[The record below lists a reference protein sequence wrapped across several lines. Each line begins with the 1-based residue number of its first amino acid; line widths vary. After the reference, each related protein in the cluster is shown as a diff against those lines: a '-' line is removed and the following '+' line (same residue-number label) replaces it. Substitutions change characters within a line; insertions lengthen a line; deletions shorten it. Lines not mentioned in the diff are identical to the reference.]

1 MNDSQRP
8 FRVSGPPSPIPS
20 LPTQPIYEITV
31 ANARKLDE
39 LATTQYGIPSIIL
52 MENAALALLKHTLEL
67 LESARNQSILI
78 FAGPGNNAGDAFALA
93 RHLANLQLEP
103 QIITTHPLAHYTNDA
118 KINLDIIRTMNL
130 PIHFV
135 PDPYSP
141 PYPGLIPGLIIDALF
156 GTGLTRPI
164 TGIAREFIAS
174 INAMHRAGSLVLSID
189 VPSGLSAQ
197 TGLPID
203 PTNDDHDPKRN
214 TVVIADRTVTLAA
227 LKVGLSAISAQPYI
241 GDLFVEPIGLP
252 HQLLKSLARP
262 LSPPD
267 DRRPR

>member
-20 LPTQPIYEITV
+20 LPAQPIYEISV
-31 ANARKLDE
+31 ENARKLDL

-52 MENAALALLKHTLEL
+52 MENAAIGILKHTLEL
-67 LESARNQSILI
+67 LESARNQSVLI

-93 RHLANLQLEP
+93 RHLANLQIDL
-103 QIITTHPLAHYTNDA
+103 QIITTHPQSHYTNDA
-118 KINLDIIRTMNL
+118 KINLDIILSMNL
-130 PIHFV
+130 PIHFA

-141 PYPGLIPGLIIDALF
+141 PQPLPGVIIDALF

-164 TGIAREFIAS
+164 TGLPRDFIAS
-174 INAMHRAGSLVLSID
+174 INAMHRLGSLVLSID

-197 TGLPID
+197 TGTPID

-227 LKVGLSAISAQPYI
+227 LKVGLSAISALPYL
-241 GDLFVEPIGLP
+241 GDLFVEPISLP